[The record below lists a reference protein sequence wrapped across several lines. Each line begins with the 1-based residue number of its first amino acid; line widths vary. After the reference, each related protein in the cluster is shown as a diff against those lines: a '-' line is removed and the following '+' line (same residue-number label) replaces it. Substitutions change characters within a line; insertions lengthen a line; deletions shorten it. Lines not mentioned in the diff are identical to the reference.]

1 MKKNVIKLIGF
12 TALVFSLQSCND
24 EFLEEA
30 PSAFITETQLADAV
44 AVNPD
49 IAAGT
54 VDGLYVTMFSS
65 GSGNTTGHDDFGQK
79 AYDIFM
85 DMLCS
90 DMALSNSS
98 FGWYRSS
105 ITEYQ
110 APLDFTF
117 GDNLQAWSYYYT
129 LIFNAN
135 LALANFGGE
144 NGDPEVPENRY
155 SLGQVLASRAHS
167 YFMLTQL
174 FANDYDPNAE
184 ILPLYRF
191 ANPLGQGK
199 ALTSEIYEV
208 MENDLNRAIE
218 LLDGFNRPSK
228 AQINQS
234 VAKGILAYVIASTRT
249 RWDEVAALSD
259 DVLTESGAVL
269 MPSNNSTFGALGGF
283 NNVSNP
289 SWLWGVDLN
298 ENTGQGLIS
307 WWGQVDFFS
316 YSYAAVGDTKAID
329 AGLYESMRAD
339 DVRRNQFLNV
349 TGLNYLQ
356 PLNKQ
361 FDESRVEFGTN
372 TLTFSD
378 YHYMRYAEFVL
389 LKAEAL
395 ANMGQDGP
403 ARTALNELVSE
414 RIGDAS
420 YLNALNGDALKNE
433 IYKQTRLELW
443 GEGKSYFAM
452 KRNMATTQR
461 GTNHLSFVGE
471 AIPHNDER
479 MTFEI
484 PQLEIQNNGDINS
497 QN

>member
-1 MKKNVIKLIGF
+1 MKKNVFKLIGIAAIVF
-12 TALVFSLQSCND
+12 TLQSCND
-24 EFLEEA
+24 EFLEEG
-30 PSAFITETQLADAV
+30 PSAFITADQLADAV

-54 VDGLYVTMFSS
+54 VDGLYVTMFTS
-65 GSGNTTGHDDFGQK
+65 GTGGTGGHDDFGQK
-79 AYDIFM
+79 AYDVFT

-110 APLDFTF
+110 ATQDFTF
-117 GDNLQAWSYYYT
+117 TDNRQAWFYYYQ

-135 LALANFGGE
+135 LALDNFGGQD
-144 NGDPEVPENRY
+144 GDPENVENRY
-155 SLGQVLASRAHS
+155 ALGQVLASRAHS

-174 FANDYDPNAE
+174 FANDYDPSAA
-184 ILPLYRF
+184 ILPLYTF

-199 ALTSEIYEV
+199 SLTSEIYES
-208 MENDLNRAIE
+208 MENSLNRAIE
-218 LLDGFNRPSK
+218 LLEGYNRPSK

-234 VAKGILAYVIASTRT
+234 VAKGILAHVIASTRS
-249 RWDEVAALSD
+249 RWDEVAQLSD
-259 DVLTESGAVL
+259 DVLTESGTVL
-269 MPSNNSTFGALGGF
+269 MPSDNSTFGALGGF
-283 NNVSNP
+283 NNVGNP

-298 ENTGQGLIS
+298 GDTGVGLVS

-316 YSYAAVGDTKAID
+316 YSYAAVGDTKTMD
-329 AGLYESMRAD
+329 VDLYESMRAD
-339 DVRRNQFLNV
+339 DVRRQQFFN
-349 TGLNYLQ
+349 TPGLNYLQ

-372 TLTFSD
+372 TTTFSD
-378 YHYMRYAEFVL
+378 YHYMRYAEFIL
-389 LKAEAL
+389 LKAEAM

-403 ARTALNELVSE
+403 ARMALMELVSE
-414 RIGDAS
+414 RIGDPS
-420 YLNALNGDALKNE
+420 YLNALSGQALKDE

-443 GEGKSYFAM
+443 GEGRSYFAM

-461 GTNHLSFVGE
+461 GSNHLSFVGE
-471 AIPHNDER
+471 PIAHNDER

-484 PQLEIQNNGDINS
+484 PQLEIQNNGEIND